1 MKPRLL
7 AYLIGLCALLVLSG
21 CNLPGSSPAVPAAE
35 FAEPEPT
42 VETDRADSLAN
53 LGDLV
58 WYDLNINGIQDPTEP
73 GSADVVVTLYD
84 SAWTNLA
91 STTTDANGNYQF
103 MDLTPG
109 EYILEFQPPSGYF
122 FSPQDQGSDD
132 AIDSDPNISTGQTNV
147 IALAVGESNLSFDA
161 GLWEHAGSPDD
172 SEDDQPEDD
181 SEGEDTDS
189 DGGASSMRL
198 HGKWIRI
205 AASVNVGDNVA
216 PFQILGTELEFD
228 ENDDWMIESTAS
240 YYIEGETD
248 GWECNL
254 AGEYDAD
261 IDPVYDDGSGPDV
274 TGIVNFSPGSSLAP
288 WVNECNYTA
297 PSDTIPPGD
306 DHNLISPAEATS
318 TIFHVPI
325 IATPEMNFGF
335 ILADAGNT
343 LIVSITIPT
352 DVGAV
357 SRTYTYERT
366 E

>member
-1 MKPRLL
+1 MKTRILAPLMVLL
-7 AYLIGLCALLVLSG
+7 AIVLLSG
-21 CNLPGSSPAVPAAE
+21 CNLPGASPAAPVIE
-35 FAEPEPT
+35 NPEPIS
-42 VETDRADSLAN
+42 TDRAAALAN
-53 LGDLV
+53 LGDFV
-58 WYDLNINGIQDPTEP
+58 WFDFNINGIQDPGEP
-73 GSADVVVTLYD
+73 GSPGVGVTLFD
-84 SAWTNLA
+84 SSWNSIA
-91 STTTDANGNYQF
+91 STATDGDGNYQF
-103 MDLTPG
+103 TGLTPG
-109 EYILEFQPPSGYF
+109 EYFLEFEPPAGYF

-147 IALAVGESNLSFDA
+147 FTLTVSESNLSLDA
-161 GLWEHAGSPDD
+161 GLWEMTGSPDD
-172 SEDDQPEDD
+172 TDDEEEAEED
-181 SEGEDTDS
+181 SEGDDTDS
-189 DGGASSMRL
+189 DGGATSMSL
-198 HGKWIRI
+198 HGKWIRT
-205 AASVNVGDNVA
+205 AAVVNVGENVA

-288 WVNECNYTA
+288 WINECNYTA

-325 IATPEMNFGF
+325 IATPELNFSF
-335 ILADAGNT
+335 ILADGGNT
-343 LIVSITIPT
+343 LIITITIPT

-357 SRTYTYERT
+357 SRTYTYERI